1 MKCSIC
7 TSQIDIQANGFEGG
21 HNAFPLSNGRC
32 CTRCNDNEVIPMRI
46 AIIASGR
53 AMPTQALKDVLAEQ
67 RKTRALAKVSLK
79 HIAKRANEERKNN
92 G

>member
-7 TSQIDIQANGFEGG
+7 TSEIDIQANGFEGG

-67 RKTRALAKVSLK
+67 RKARALAKVSLK
-79 HIAKRANEERKNN
+79 NITKEVNKRKNN

>member
-7 TSQIDIQANGFEGG
+7 TSKIDVQANGFEGG
-21 HNAFPLSNGRC
+21 HNAFPISNGRC

-46 AIIASGR
+46 AIISSGR

-67 RKTRALAKVSLK
+67 RKARALAKVSLK
-79 HIAKRANEERKNN
+79 NITKEVNKRKNN

>member
-7 TSQIDIQANGFEGG
+7 TSKIDVQANGFEGG
-21 HNAFPLSNGRC
+21 HNAFPISNGRC

-46 AIIASGR
+46 AIISSGR
-53 AMPTQALKDVLAEQ
+53 AMPTQALKDVLVEQ
-67 RKTRALAKVSLK
+67 RKARALAKVSLK
-79 HIAKRANEERKNN
+79 NITKEVNKRKNN